1 MKSKENLQK
10 EQLYREFDQR
20 EENLIHA
27 PYNPEL
33 EFYSCIREGNVEKI
47 KQLCNEPLT
56 DKKGLGKLSEN
67 ELQHFRYHFAIT
79 AALAARYCMEGG
91 MSLSKAYSISDFYI
105 QKVDTCKSR
114 QDISDLHFLM
124 CVDYTIRMKNL
135 RKKKICSQPVAKCI
149 DYICESLHT
158 RITLDTLADHVGLN
172 PSYLSRLFK
181 AETGQTISAYI
192 SDKKVETACNML
204 IYSEYSPVEIATILC
219 FPNQSYFTNVFRK
232 KTGMTP
238 KKYQQKH
245 FRSTPIGEKTS
256 YNDTP

>member
-1 MKSKENLQK
+1 
-10 EQLYREFDQR
+10 
-20 EENLIHA
+20 
-27 PYNPEL
+27 
-33 EFYSCIREGNVEKI
+33 
-47 KQLCNEPLT
+47 
-56 DKKGLGKLSEN
+56 
-67 ELQHFRYHFAIT
+67 
-79 AALAARYCMEGG
+79 
-91 MSLSKAYSISDFYI
+91 
-105 QKVDTCKSR
+105 
-114 QDISDLHFLM
+114 M

-232 KTGMTP
+232 K
-238 KKYQQKH
+238 QA
-245 FRSTPIGEKTS
+245 
-256 YNDTP
+256 